1 MAEKLRCEL
10 VSEDSVYDLA
20 YALADRVRASGFVP
34 DLVVAIS
41 RGGFTPARVLC
52 DVLGIF
58 NLTSIRVV
66 HYRKAATKEQAAY
79 IKYPLCIPIAG
90 QRVLVVDDVNDTG
103 DTLQVAHAHLAS
115 MGPAEVRTAVLH
127 EKTSSPIRADFTAA
141 TITEWRWL
149 IYPWAV
155 VEDVGGFLRDM
166 APRPATAAAAEQRL
180 RDEYGLQMPAPQ
192 LARLLGLLDQ
202 EDKQ

>member
-10 VSEDSVYDLA
+10 VSHDTVYELA
-20 YALADRVRASGFVP
+20 DALARRVRASGFVP

-66 HYRKAATKEQAAY
+66 HYRKAATKEQTAY
-79 IKYPLCIPIAG
+79 VEYPIGMPVAG
-90 QRVLVVDDVNDTG
+90 LRILVVDDVNDSG
-103 DTLQVAHAHLAS
+103 DTLQVARAHLES
-115 MGPAEVRTAVLH
+115 LGPAEVRTAVLH
-127 EKTSSPIRADFTAA
+127 EKLSSPIRADYAAA

-149 IYPWAV
+149 VYPWAV
-155 VEDVGGFLRDM
+155 VEDVGGFLRQMSPPPSDL
-166 APRPATAAAAEQRL
+166 AEAQERLQADYDLQVPATQLQRL
-180 RDEYGLQMPAPQ
+180 L
-192 LARLLGLLDQ
+192 RLLG
-202 EDKQ
+202 EENHP